1 MSQTRIPAPPP
12 SALVRPPSVGEKVG
26 AQLARLRP
34 TVPHLVDA
42 GFTVVLVGI
51 ALVGFRTTFFGLGWL
66 WVGLAGLV
74 LGLLVAHVTA
84 AFRAVGVVTLL
95 STAAVYLLLAG
106 PIAVRE
112 DLLAGFIPSGA
123 TFGTLVHMAVPGWK
137 ELLTALPPVD
147 SEGPYLALPFLFGLA
162 GAALT
167 HGVARRWPG
176 AVLALVAPVALLVA
190 SIVLGTLTPA
200 AVLVQGAVFALVAIG
215 WTALRS
221 NRNRPALQNGAGRT
235 TRAVTTAGLLAV
247 ATVGGFFVGPMLPGA
262 DHPRTVFRSSLVPP
276 FDVSQYASPLAGFRQ
291 YTEPNASHQFD
302 TTLLTV
308 RGLPAGVPLRFAALD
323 SYDGFVWGAG
333 NLANLGDGPEADGTS
348 FRKVGTHIAA
358 EGPGQEVTATV
369 AVPAGGYSDVW
380 LPTFG
385 TVTGLDFGGARRDR
399 LADDLRFNVDT
410 NTGVLPEKLAPGDEY
425 TVTAHVQAPPAQL
438 PKSADVADG
447 STVDASSL
455 SFLDDKVTPW
465 TDRVDGQWQKVAA
478 VAKALQDGAYTDGG
492 APGDYQNVFLPGHS
506 LLRMSQFMR
515 STQLAGNDEQYA
527 AAYALIANR
536 LGVPARVVLGAVP
549 EPGGVVKGKDVRAWV
564 EVKLTDDTWLPILA
578 TQFVPDRN
586 KKPQQLIRKSE
597 EKKTGAQVP
606 PPAANN
612 PPSVLQGPDQA
623 QNATQ
628 LRNPPKDDNPLD
640 PDNWPDWLR
649 WLVFYV
655 VLPLLVLLAVYGAI
669 RGAKWL
675 RRRRRRT
682 TGAPATRVTGGWR
695 EIIDTARD
703 LRMPLPAKGTRIEQA
718 RALELHVDGPPRP
731 RPSVVVDGALM
742 GVPPRAGGPV
752 PPSPDPEPLAVGG
765 GGGSTPS
772 GLQLVP
778 VAAAADGHVFDVD
791 EPTDEEVEA
800 FWADVDTARRRLRSG
815 RSFWQRLRADV
826 SLRTFRHHLPTGS
839 GLAPAVRRTSR
850 SGPGSASASV
860 SSSASQRRG
869 RAGRAGVGTAPPGTR
884 AGRRG
889 GLGAARRSGHTGDP
903 GGRGRAGHPGRPG
916 RAGLG
921 DRATR
926 RRSTNESTK
935 GDA

>member
-1 MSQTRIPAPPP
+1 MSQTGISAPPP
-12 SALVRPPSVGEKVG
+12 SALVRPPSARERIGT
-26 AQLARLRP
+26 QLAKLRP
-34 TVPHLVDA
+34 TAPRLVDA
-42 GFTVVLVGI
+42 GFTVALVGI

-66 WVGLAGLV
+66 WVGLAGLLV
-74 LGLLVAHVTA
+74 GLLVAHAAA
-84 AFRAVGVVTLL
+84 AFRALGVVTLL
-95 STAAVYLLLAG
+95 VAAAAYLLLAG

-112 DLLAGFIPSGA
+112 DLVAGFLPSGA
-123 TFGTLVHMAVPGWK
+123 TFATLVHMAVPGWK

-147 SEGPYLALPFLFGLA
+147 SEGPYMALPFLFGLA
-162 GAALT
+162 GATLT
-167 HGVARRWPG
+167 YGVARRWPG

-190 SIVLGTLTPA
+190 SIVLGTQTPA

-247 ATVGGFFVGPMLPGA
+247 ATAGGFFVGPMLPGA
-262 DHPRTVFRSSLVPP
+262 DHTRTVFRSSLEPP
-276 FDVSQYASPLAGFRQ
+276 YDVTQFASPLAGFRQ
-291 YTEPNASHQFD
+291 YTEPNAAQQFD
-302 TTLLTV
+302 KTLLTV
-308 RGLPAGVPLRFAALD
+308 KGLPAGVPLRFAALD

-333 NLANLGDGPEADGTS
+333 NYANLGDGPDPEGTS

-385 TVTGLDFGGARRDR
+385 TVTGLEFAGARKDT
-399 LADDLRFNVDT
+399 LSDDLRFNVDT
-410 NTGVLPEKLAPGDEY
+410 NTGVLPEKLAAGDQY
-425 TVTAHVQAPPAQL
+425 TVTAYVQTPSKEL
-438 PKSADVADG
+438 PKTADVADG
-447 STVDASSL
+447 TTVDASAL
-455 SFLDDKVTPW
+455 GFLDDKVTPW
-465 TDRVDGQWQKVAA
+465 TDRVDGQWEKVAA

-492 APGDYQNVFLPGHS
+492 TPGDYQNVFLPGHS
-506 LLRMSQFMR
+506 LLRMSQFMK

-527 AAYALIANR
+527 AAYALVANR
-536 LGVPARVVLGAVP
+536 LGVPTRVVMGAIP
-549 EPGGVVKGKDVRAWV
+549 EAGGVVKGKDVRAWV
-564 EVKLTDDTWLPILA
+564 EVRLADDSWLPILA
-578 TQFVPDRN
+578 SQFVPDRN

-628 LRNPPKDDNPLD
+628 LRNPPKDDNPLN

-655 VLPLLVLLAVYGAI
+655 LLPLAVLLCVYGAI

-682 TGAPATRVTGGWR
+682 TGPTAARVTGGWR

-703 LRMPLPAKGTRIEQA
+703 LRMPLPAKGTRLEQA
-718 RALELHVDGPPRP
+718 RALELHVDGPPP
-731 RPSVVVDGALM
+731 PKPSVVVDGALM
-742 GVPPRAGGPV
+742 GAPTPAAAPVAAAPEATDPGRTAPAPPPARPGGR
-752 PPSPDPEPLAVGG
+752 EPLA
-765 GGGSTPS
+765 
-772 GLQLVP
+772 LAP
-778 VAAAADGHVFDVD
+778 VAAAANRHVFDVD
-791 EPTDEEVEA
+791 EPTHEALEA
-800 FWADVDTARRRLRSG
+800 FWSDVDTARKRLRAG

-826 SLRTFRHHLPTGS
+826 SLRTFRDHLPTGS
-839 GLAPAVRRTSR
+839 GLAPAARRTSR
-850 SGPGSASASV
+850 STSTTP
-860 SSSASQRRG
+860 RRG
-869 RAGRAGVGTAPPGTR
+869 RAPSSKAGIGTAAPNTR

-889 GLGAARRSGHTGDP
+889 PSGRSG
-903 GGRGRAGHPGRPG
+903 RAADSGRPG
-916 RAGLG
+916 LPG
-921 DRATR
+921 R
-926 RRSTNESTK
+926 RERTARRDSRHESTTNESTK

>member
-1 MSQTRIPAPPP
+1 MSQTGISAPPP
-12 SALVRPPSVGEKVG
+12 SALVQPPSARERLGT
-26 AQLARLRP
+26 QLAKLRP
-34 TVPHLVDA
+34 TVPQLVDA

-66 WVGLAGLV
+66 WVGLAGLLV
-74 LGLLVAHVTA
+74 GLHVSHVGA
-84 AFRAVGVVTLL
+84 AFRALGVVTLL
-95 STAAVYLLLAG
+95 GAAAAYLLLGG

-112 DLLAGFIPSGA
+112 DLIAGFLPSGS
-123 TFGTLVHMAVPGWK
+123 TFSTLVHMAVPGWK

-147 SEGPYLALPFLFGLA
+147 SEGPYMALPFLFGLV

-167 HGVARRWPG
+167 YGVARRWPG
-176 AVLALVAPVALLVA
+176 AVLALVSPVALLVA
-190 SIVLGTLTPA
+190 SIVLGTQTPA

-262 DHPRTVFRSSLVPP
+262 DQSRTVLRPSLVPP
-276 FDVSQYASPLAGFRQ
+276 FDVSRYASPLAGFRQ
-291 YTEPNASHQFD
+291 YTEPNSAKQFD
-302 TTLLTV
+302 KTLLTV
-308 RGLPAGVPLRFAALD
+308 KGLPANVPLRFAALD

-333 NLANLGDGPEADGTS
+333 NFANLGDGPDPQGTS

-358 EGPGQEVTATV
+358 EGPGREVTATV
-369 AVPAGGYSDVW
+369 SVPAGGYSDVW

-385 TVTGLDFGGARRDR
+385 TVTGLDFGGSRSDQ
-399 LADDLRFNVDT
+399 LSDDLRFNVDT
-410 NTGVLPEKLAPGDEY
+410 NTGVLPEKLATGDQY
-425 TVTAHVQAPPAQL
+425 TVTAYVQDPPKEL
-438 PKSADVADG
+438 PKSLDVADG
-447 STVDASSL
+447 STVDVSAL

-465 TDRVDGQWQKVAA
+465 TDRVDGQWEKVAA

-492 APGDYQNVFLPGHS
+492 TPGDYQNVFLPGHS
-506 LLRMSQFMR
+506 LLRMSQFMK

-527 AAYALIANR
+527 AAYALVANR

-549 EPGGVVKGKDVRAWV
+549 EAGGVVKGKDVRAWV
-564 EVKLTDDTWLPILA
+564 EVKLADDTWMPILA

-628 LRNPPKDDNPLD
+628 LRNPPKDDNPLN

-649 WLVFYV
+649 WLIFYV
-655 VLPLLVLLAVYGAI
+655 LVPLAVLLLVYGAI

-682 TGAPATRVTGGWR
+682 TGGMAMRVTGGWR

-703 LRMPLPAKGTRIEQA
+703 LRMPVPAKGTRIEQA
-718 RALELHVDGPPRP
+718 RALELHVDGPPP
-731 RPSVVVDGALM
+731 PKPSVVVDGALM
-742 GVPPRAGGPV
+742 GAPRSSAHFPPDPATAT
-752 PPSPDPEPLAVGG
+752 PSPDGGKVSTRPLA
-765 GGGSTPS
+765 
-772 GLQLVP
+772 LVP
-778 VAAAADGHVFDVD
+778 VAAAANGHVFDVD
-791 EPTDEEVEA
+791 EPTSEEVDA
-800 FWADVDTARRRLRSG
+800 FWADVETSRKRIRG
-815 RSFWQRLRADV
+815 EQSFWQKLRGDV
-826 SLRTFRHHLPTGS
+826 SLRTFRDHLPTGS
-839 GLAPAVRRTSR
+839 GLGPALARTSR
-850 SGPGSASASV
+850 RQGKAEPA
-860 SSSASQRRG
+860 RRG
-869 RAGRAGVGTAPPGTR
+869 RAATTKAGVGTSAPGDTR
-884 AGRRG
+884 ASRRAGAGRS
-889 GLGAARRSGHTGDP
+889 RSGTGV
-903 GGRGRAGHPGRPG
+903 GK
-916 RAGLG
+916 
-921 DRATR
+921 
-926 RRSTNESTK
+926 K